1 MTAVPIVRPMER
13 RGRIRTAMITA
24 GEIPDSFSWECGDWG
39 EFGSSA
45 SSGASSEGE
54 SLTIGVS
61 MNSADEFRTSLYNA
75 IEAEAN
81 ERGYEVIQTNADFD
95 PSKQLSDV
103 ESLIQKQPDVIVIF
117 AVDGEAAVAAV
128 DAVKAAG
135 IGCVAV
141 DFHINTDAYD
151 VLIADNQ
158 TLHGEL
164 QAQYVLDWLAEDESR
179 VANVGY
185 LIGAYMESALER
197 RDGFVNA
204 CNSEIN
210 DRVTLLSEQC
220 GNWMADDAMAIT
232 EDWIQRFPEMN
243 VFVSMNDDM
252 AIGCIQA
259 LKAAGRS
266 MDDVLVLGIDGTVNG
281 IASVREG
288 DLDATTVVD
297 VNGTA
302 DVVITTCEQVAAGEQ
317 FNGSTLEPGMIQ
329 LVTKDNVDEVVG

>member
-1 MTAVPIVRPMER
+1 MKKLLSTVLA
-13 RGRIRTAMITA
+13 AMLCMGAFA
-24 GEIPDSFSWECGDWG
+24 GCGGDAG
-39 EFGSSA
+39 GTSSVEEVT
-45 SSGASSEGE
+45 SSGEAAATSSSEE
-54 SLTIGVS
+54 PSLTIGVS

-81 ERGYEVIQTNADFD
+81 EKGYEVIQTNADFD

-197 RDGFVNA
+197 HDGFVNA

-232 EDWIQRFPEMN
+232 EDWIQKFPEMN

-281 IASVREG
+281 IAAVREG

-297 VNGTA
+297 VDGTA
-302 DVVITTCEQVAAGEQ
+302 DAVITTCEQVAAGEQ
-317 FNGSTLEPGMIQ
+317 FNGSTIEPGMIQ